1 MARSYLTYSQTNFSQ
16 PLSTFWDRVLG
27 TMWTGGDISVRY
39 ERARLAAQGKADLD
53 RSSANTSKP
62 LLSESLVQP
71 ENSIE
76 DSPRGLIAVTDQ
88 QPTSPTTKAETQA
101 AESHQQVLD
110 DNEGGG
116 YDVLLE
122 ESREEKD
129 ARRLLS
135 RDRRKNPTNSISGTD
150 SLKGLRDRVA
160 GSMHGRA
167 GGIIGMESNR

>member
-1 MARSYLTYSQTNFSQ
+1 
-16 PLSTFWDRVLG
+16 
-27 TMWTGGDISVRY
+27 MWTGGDISVRY

-53 RSSANTSKP
+53 RSSVKTSDSSI
-62 LLSESLVQP
+62 LAESLMQP
-71 ENSIE
+71 EKSIE
-76 DSPRGLIAVTDQ
+76 ETPSGLHSISATDQ
-88 QPTSPTTKAETQA
+88 QPAALAKAEMQV

-116 YDVLLE
+116 YDVLLD

-135 RDRRKNPTNSISGTD
+135 RDRRKTTTNSISGTD

>member
-1 MARSYLTYSQTNFSQ
+1 M
-16 PLSTFWDRVLG
+16 LG

-39 ERARLAAQGKADLD
+39 ERARLAAQTKADLD
-53 RSSANTSKP
+53 HSNAKISNPSLAR
-62 LLSESLVQP
+62 SLVQP
-71 ENSIE
+71 EKSIE
-76 DSPRGLIAVTDQ
+76 DTPSGLTAVIDQ
-88 QPTSPTTKAETQA
+88 QPAFPLTKGEIQV
-101 AESHQQVLD
+101 AESHQQVLE

-135 RDRRKNPTNSISGTD
+135 RDRRKNTTNSISGTD

>member
-1 MARSYLTYSQTNFSQ
+1 M
-16 PLSTFWDRVLG
+16 LG

-53 RSSANTSKP
+53 HSNAKISNPSLPR
-62 LLSESLVQP
+62 SLVQP
-71 ENSIE
+71 EKLIE
-76 DSPRGLIAVTDQ
+76 DTPSGLTAAIDQ
-88 QPTSPTTKAETQA
+88 QPAFPMTKGEIQV

-116 YDVLLE
+116 YDVLQE

-135 RDRRKNPTNSISGTD
+135 RDRRKNTTNSMSGTD

>member
-1 MARSYLTYSQTNFSQ
+1 M
-16 PLSTFWDRVLG
+16 LG

-39 ERARLAAQGKADLD
+39 ERARLAAEGKADLD
-53 RSSANTSKP
+53 RSGANISNSKVATS
-62 LLSESLVQP
+62 LIQP
-71 ENSIE
+71 DKSVE
-76 DSPRGLIAVTDQ
+76 DSPNGLKGLQSIADIDQ
-88 QPTSPTTKAETQA
+88 QPAPLTKGEIQE

-116 YDVLLE
+116 IDVLLE

-135 RDRRKNPTNSISGTD
+135 RDRRKTTNSISGTD

>member
-1 MARSYLTYSQTNFSQ
+1 
-16 PLSTFWDRVLG
+16 
-27 TMWTGGDISVRY
+27 MWTGGDISVRY

-53 RSSANTSKP
+53 RSSANIGDPS
-62 LLSESLVQP
+62 LAEGLVQP
-71 ENSIE
+71 ENSI
-76 DSPRGLIAVTDQ
+76 GLTAVIDQ
-88 QPTSPTTKAETQA
+88 QPASLATKAEMQA

-135 RDRRKNPTNSISGTD
+135 RDPRKNTTNSISGTD

>member
-1 MARSYLTYSQTNFSQ
+1 
-16 PLSTFWDRVLG
+16 
-27 TMWTGGDISVRY
+27 MWTGGDISVRY
-39 ERARLAAQGKADLD
+39 ERARLAAQGKVDQEH
-53 RSSANTSKP
+53 SNANIKTP
-62 LLSESLVQP
+62 ALAESLLQP
-71 ENSIE
+71 QISIK
-76 DSPRGLIAVTDQ
+76 DTSSGLKELQSTAGTDQ
-88 QPTSPTTKAETQA
+88 QPAPPTKGEMQVV
-101 AESHQQVLD
+101 ESHQQVLD

-116 YDVLLE
+116 FDVLLE

-135 RDRRKNPTNSISGTD
+135 RDRRKTTNSISGTD

>member
-1 MARSYLTYSQTNFSQ
+1 
-16 PLSTFWDRVLG
+16 
-27 TMWTGGDISVRY
+27 MWTGGDISVRY

-53 RSSANTSKP
+53 RLSASTSNP
-62 LLSESLVQP
+62 LLAGSLVQP
-71 ENSIE
+71 ENSTE
-76 DSPRGLIAVTDQ
+76 DTASALTAVTDQ
-88 QPTSPTTKAETQA
+88 QPTKAELQA
-101 AESHQQVLD
+101 PESHQQVLND
-110 DNEGGG
+110 TEAGG

-135 RDRRKNPTNSISGTD
+135 RDRRKNTTNSISGTD